1 MKHTHS
7 KKHNK
12 NIDQKEQIC
21 MEEMNL
27 YIDEVLKFYNKKL
40 LKLKNEVQKIEK
52 AIKTFEKM
60 KRGEK

>member
-1 MKHTHS
+1 
-7 KKHNK
+7 
-12 NIDQKEQIC
+12 